1 MYPGQVL
8 QKMQAGEVGENGG
21 NGLDLTNAEKMQVG
35 QRRRADIK
43 SIVHLLRSRA
53 QRCGHM

>member
-21 NGLDLTNAEKMQVG
+21 NGSDLTNAEKMQVG

>member
-21 NGLDLTNAEKMQVG
+21 NGLDLTDAEKMQVG
-35 QRRRADIK
+35 QRRRADIT
-43 SIVHLLRSRA
+43 SIRSSSA
-53 QRCGHM
+53 